1 MLCSFIVAQSKR
13 IAKRRGGFF
22 LLYMVSNSYISS
34 SSWKIFSFTG
44 ICGILSV
51 GTVMANSVLRDAKKR
66 QAVFILSC
74 LYLFYETGRREM

>member
-34 SSWKIFSFTG
+34 SWKIFSFTG
-44 ICGILSV
+44 ICGILIV

>member
-34 SSWKIFSFTG
+34 SWKIFSFTG
-44 ICGILSV
+44 ICGILNV

>member
-13 IAKRRGGFF
+13 IAKRRGEFF
-22 LLYMVSNSYISS
+22 LLYMGSTSYIS

-74 LYLFYETGRREM
+74 LYLFYETVRREM